1 MKQTDKQ
8 AVMNRL
14 NGAGM
19 VTPTLAE
26 GQPQKL
32 DTVRDIETITAEIR
46 EAKLLGGEAILTIG
60 PAGTEPQKRGG
71 GLMLTILVQVDRPAG
86 QAIGIKEDLAM
97 YCEKF
102 GDARVVSVTE
112 TQPEQLKIGG

>member
-1 MKQTDKQ
+1 
-8 AVMNRL
+8 
-14 NGAGM
+14 
-19 VTPTLAE
+19 
-26 GQPQKL
+26 
-32 DTVRDIETITAEIR
+32 
-46 EAKLLGGEAILTIG
+46 
-60 PAGTEPQKRGG
+60 
-71 GLMLTILVQVDRPAG
+71 MLTILVQVDRPAG